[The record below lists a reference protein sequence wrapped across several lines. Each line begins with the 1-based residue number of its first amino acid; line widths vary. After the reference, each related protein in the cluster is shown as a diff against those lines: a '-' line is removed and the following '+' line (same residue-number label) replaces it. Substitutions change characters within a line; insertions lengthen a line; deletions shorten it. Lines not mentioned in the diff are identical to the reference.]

1 MAPDQSPDATGGPD
15 GFLDLSVAL
24 EGLRQAL
31 EAAWEKSQG
40 KRVRFRVSDV
50 SLTVQAVAR
59 KDREG
64 GGKVRWWL
72 VEAGGSAKSGVETTQ
87 TLVLSLSPS
96 VYDEHGRPAPLD
108 VFGEQPVPGG

>member
-1 MAPDQSPDATGGPD
+1 M
-15 GFLDLSVAL
+15 
-24 EGLRQAL
+24 
-31 EAAWEKSQG
+31 
-40 KRVRFRVSDV
+40 RFRVSDV

-72 VEAGGSAKSGVETTQ
+72 VEAGSCTEERSGDDADTGAVAE
-87 TLVLSLSPS
+87 SS